1 MFIILL
7 KISRGYVYSGLAS
20 LPCLYF
26 FFYFFL
32 YAPYFLAV
40 GGRPVLFL
48 FLPVPSFL
56 AVGGRPSIQQNSST
70 KYLRSIEKKKLKAV

>member
-7 KISRGYVYSGLAS
+7 KILGATSIPD
-20 LPCLYF
+20 LPLCPAF
-26 FFYFFL
+26 TFFYFFL

-56 AVGGRPSIQQNSST
+56 AVGGRPSIQQTSST
-70 KYLRSIEKKKLKAV
+70 KYLRTH